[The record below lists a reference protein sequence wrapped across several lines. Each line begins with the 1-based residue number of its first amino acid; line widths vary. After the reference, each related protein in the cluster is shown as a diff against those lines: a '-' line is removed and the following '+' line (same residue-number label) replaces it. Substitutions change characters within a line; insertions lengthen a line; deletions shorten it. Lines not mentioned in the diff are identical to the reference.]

1 MIAIIIS
8 KFFVVMCLNEKVDK
22 FVVRFNQEVFSIDL
36 AKITN
41 YMSPPNVKFNKGL
54 RGNLCFLIVGSLQFF
69 KLSFFVT

>member
-1 MIAIIIS
+1 MKSFYHHGFWNQDSTFASRDLLFVLIAIIIS

-41 YMSPPNVKFNKGL
+41 
-54 RGNLCFLIVGSLQFF
+54 
-69 KLSFFVT
+69 